1 MGRKGNYDVK
11 EKRGP
16 GRKARKQG
24 EPTMGL
30 FIAKTTK
37 KTPKQDL
44 NISTSSLKRFDLIT
58 IFVFV
63 LLITHATHRKD
74 STAITDSAKKRVK
87 FSKNLVEERTYVKDP
102 KESEFKKFTLNPN
115 AFLVNMDDDDDEDDE
130 EVEMNDEFNFDSDDM
145 NGNEEDDDDDLG
157 IEGDEFDAEDD
168 NEEVEEDDDEVE
180 EDDDEEAEVKLP
192 EKLQKNAKAMSNG
205 ASPKTKQLQLNG
217 NAKKVDEKKEEIAET
232 NDDEEDEEEDED
244 EDDMKVSD
252 SVEIGIDETLPP
264 DISLIKQRISDIL
277 FVLGDFINRR
287 QEDKTRE
294 DYLRVLKDDLCSYYN
309 YNKFLMTKLMYLFPL
324 EELKEFLE
332 ASEVQ
337 RPLVI
342 RVNTLKT
349 RRRDLAQALINR
361 GVNVDPVG
369 NWSKVGLVVYD
380 SQVPI
385 GATPEYL
392 SGHYMLQGAASLVP
406 VMALAPQENEKILDM
421 CAAPGGKTTHIASI
435 MRNTGVL
442 FANDANRD
450 RCKAL
455 TANLHRLGIVNTVV
469 SNYNGLKYPRIMKG
483 FDRVLIDAPCS
494 GTGVICKDPGVKT
507 TKVSAMQRQL
517 SNFVHCIFYV
527 SEQC

>member
-1 MGRKGNYDVK
+1 M
-11 EKRGP
+11 P
-16 GRKARKQG
+16 
-24 EPTMGL
+24 
-30 FIAKTTK
+30 
-37 KTPKQDL
+37 
-44 NISTSSLKRFDLIT
+44 
-58 IFVFV
+58 
-63 LLITHATHRKD
+63 
-74 STAITDSAKKRVK
+74 DSARKRVK
-87 FSKNLVEERTYVKDP
+87 FSENLVEERLMDFGDLNENVVAESDEEEDEYDLNGIDEEEDEYDVKD
-102 KESEFKKFTLNPN
+102 S
-115 AFLVNMDDDDDEDDE
+115 DEDDDVKEKDE
-130 EVEMNDEFNFDSDDM
+130 ED
-145 NGNEEDDDDDLG
+145 EEDDIKENDKDD
-157 IEGDEFDAEDD
+157 
-168 NEEVEEDDDEVE
+168 E
-180 EDDDEEAEVKLP
+180 EDDDEEDK
-192 EKLQKNAKAMSNG
+192 
-205 ASPKTKQLQLNG
+205 
-217 NAKKVDEKKEEIAET
+217 
-232 NDDEEDEEEDED
+232 
-244 EDDMKVSD
+244 DDMKVSD

-277 FVLGDFINRR
+277 FVLSDFNNRR

-309 YNKFLMTKLMYLFPL
+309 YNKFLMSKLMYLFPL
-324 EELKEFLE
+324 DELKEFLE

-455 TANLHRLGIVNTVV
+455 TANLHRLGIVNTIV

-507 TKVSAMQRQL
+507 TKVSIYSIVYHYQIVIFWVFI
-517 SNFVHCIFYV
+517 FV
-527 SEQC
+527 EQC

>member
-1 MGRKGNYDVK
+1 MDFGDLNENVVAESDEEEDEYDLNGIDEEEDEYDVKDSDEDDDVK
-11 EKRGP
+11 EK
-16 GRKARKQG
+16 
-24 EPTMGL
+24 
-30 FIAKTTK
+30 
-37 KTPKQDL
+37 
-44 NISTSSLKRFDLIT
+44 
-58 IFVFV
+58 
-63 LLITHATHRKD
+63 
-74 STAITDSAKKRVK
+74 
-87 FSKNLVEERTYVKDP
+87 
-102 KESEFKKFTLNPN
+102 
-115 AFLVNMDDDDDEDDE
+115 DE
-130 EVEMNDEFNFDSDDM
+130 ED
-145 NGNEEDDDDDLG
+145 EEDDIKENDKDD
-157 IEGDEFDAEDD
+157 
-168 NEEVEEDDDEVE
+168 E
-180 EDDDEEAEVKLP
+180 EDDDEEDK
-192 EKLQKNAKAMSNG
+192 
-205 ASPKTKQLQLNG
+205 
-217 NAKKVDEKKEEIAET
+217 
-232 NDDEEDEEEDED
+232 
-244 EDDMKVSD
+244 DDMKVSD

-277 FVLGDFINRR
+277 FVLSDFNNRR

-309 YNKFLMTKLMYLFPL
+309 YNKFLMSKLMYLFPL
-324 EELKEFLE
+324 DELKEFLE

-455 TANLHRLGIVNTVV
+455 TANLHRLGIVNTIV

-507 TKVSAMQRQL
+507 TKVSIYSIVYHYQIVIFWVFIFVEQCWYSQMRLHTEAVDFGCHWLRGCK
-517 SNFVHCIFYV
+517 FADWRVHCLLDLFCFGKKITSKSMFETSSYT
-527 SEQC
+527 SFLL

>member
-24 EPTMGL
+24 EPSPIGI
-30 FIAKTTK
+30 FSAKLKDK
-37 KTPKQDL
+37 KK
-44 NISTSSLKRFDLIT
+44 SSLKR
-58 IFVFV
+58 
-63 LLITHATHRKD
+63 KD
-74 STAITDSAKKRVK
+74 ASLPDSARKRVK
-87 FSKNLVEERTYVKDP
+87 FSENLVEERLMDFGDLNENVVAESDEEKDEYDLNGIDEEEDEYDVKD
-102 KESEFKKFTLNPN
+102 S
-115 AFLVNMDDDDDEDDE
+115 DEDD
-130 EVEMNDEFNFDSDDM
+130 D
-145 NGNEEDDDDDLG
+145 
-157 IEGDEFDAEDD
+157 
-168 NEEVEEDDDEVE
+168 
-180 EDDDEEAEVKLP
+180 VK
-192 EKLQKNAKAMSNG
+192 EK
-205 ASPKTKQLQLNG
+205 
-217 NAKKVDEKKEEIAET
+217 
-232 NDDEEDEEEDED
+232 DEEDEEEDEEDDIKENDKDD
-244 EDDMKVSD
+244 EEDDDEEDKDDMKVSD

-277 FVLGDFINRR
+277 FVLSDFNNRR

-294 DYLRVLKDDLCSYYN
+294 DYLQVLKDDFCSYYN
-309 YNKFLMTKLMYLFPL
+309 YNKFLMSKLMYLFPL
-324 EELKEFLE
+324 DELKEFLE

-455 TANLHRLGIVNTVV
+455 TANLHRLGIVNTIV

-507 TKVSAMQRQL
+507 TKNNADILKCAYTQKQL
-517 SNFVHCIFYV
+517 ILAAIDCVDANSQTGGYIVYSTCSV
-527 SEQC
+527 L

>member
-1 MGRKGNYDVK
+1 MIHFPVLSLYI
-11 EKRGP
+11 
-16 GRKARKQG
+16 
-24 EPTMGL
+24 
-30 FIAKTTK
+30 F
-37 KTPKQDL
+37 
-44 NISTSSLKRFDLIT
+44 NIYFN
-58 IFVFV
+58 IF
-63 LLITHATHRKD
+63 LHRKD
-74 STAITDSAKKRVK
+74 ASLPDSARKRVK
-87 FSKNLVEERTYVKDP
+87 FSENLVEERLMDFGDLNENVVAESDEEKDEYDLNGIDEEEDEYDVKD
-102 KESEFKKFTLNPN
+102 S
-115 AFLVNMDDDDDEDDE
+115 DEDD
-130 EVEMNDEFNFDSDDM
+130 D
-145 NGNEEDDDDDLG
+145 
-157 IEGDEFDAEDD
+157 
-168 NEEVEEDDDEVE
+168 
-180 EDDDEEAEVKLP
+180 VK
-192 EKLQKNAKAMSNG
+192 EK
-205 ASPKTKQLQLNG
+205 
-217 NAKKVDEKKEEIAET
+217 
-232 NDDEEDEEEDED
+232 DEEDEEEDEEDDIKENDKDD
-244 EDDMKVSD
+244 EEDDDEEDKDDMKVSD

-277 FVLGDFINRR
+277 FVLSDFNNRR

-294 DYLRVLKDDLCSYYN
+294 DYLRVLKDDFCSYYN
-309 YNKFLMTKLMYLFPL
+309 YNKFLMSKLMYLFPL
-324 EELKEFLE
+324 DELKEFLE

-455 TANLHRLGIVNTVV
+455 TANLHRLGIVNTIV

-507 TKVSAMQRQL
+507 TKVSIYSIVYHYQVVIFWVFI
-517 SNFVHCIFYV
+517 FV
-527 SEQC
+527 EQC

>member
-1 MGRKGNYDVK
+1 M
-11 EKRGP
+11 P
-16 GRKARKQG
+16 
-24 EPTMGL
+24 
-30 FIAKTTK
+30 
-37 KTPKQDL
+37 
-44 NISTSSLKRFDLIT
+44 
-58 IFVFV
+58 
-63 LLITHATHRKD
+63 
-74 STAITDSAKKRVK
+74 DSARKRVK
-87 FSKNLVEERTYVKDP
+87 FSENLVEERLMDFGDLNENVVAESDEEEDEYDLNGIDEEEDEYDVKD
-102 KESEFKKFTLNPN
+102 S
-115 AFLVNMDDDDDEDDE
+115 DEDD
-130 EVEMNDEFNFDSDDM
+130 D
-145 NGNEEDDDDDLG
+145 
-157 IEGDEFDAEDD
+157 
-168 NEEVEEDDDEVE
+168 
-180 EDDDEEAEVKLP
+180 VK
-192 EKLQKNAKAMSNG
+192 EK
-205 ASPKTKQLQLNG
+205 
-217 NAKKVDEKKEEIAET
+217 
-232 NDDEEDEEEDED
+232 DEEDEEEDEEDDIKENDKDD
-244 EDDMKVSD
+244 EEDDDEEDKDDMKVSD

-277 FVLGDFINRR
+277 FVLSDFNNRR

-309 YNKFLMTKLMYLFPL
+309 YNKFLMSKLMYLFPL
-324 EELKEFLE
+324 DELKEFLE

-455 TANLHRLGIVNTVV
+455 TANLHRLGIVNTIV

-507 TKVSAMQRQL
+507 TKVSIYSIVYHYQIVIFWVFI
-517 SNFVHCIFYV
+517 FV
-527 SEQC
+527 EQC